1 MKIIFWNKLN
11 DKQKTKLLKRP
22 AIIKKKDI
30 KLVIQKI
37 LKDVKKYGDKSIKKY
52 TKKFDKINLEHI
64 EIVKKTEKLDEKIC
78 RAIDT
83 AYRNIRSFHEQQGYQ
98 EYLIETMSGVKCQRI
113 VLPLES
119 VGLYVPGGTAPLIS
133 TTLMLA
139 IPAQIAKC
147 PNIYICTPCDKTGN
161 INPYIIYAASLCMV
175 NRIFKIGGAQAIAA
189 MAYGTETVPKCDKI
203 FGPGNAYVTEAK
215 IQVSQKMMDTEID
228 LPAGPSEI
236 CIVAN
241 ETSDPEFVAADILSQ
256 AEHDLNSQVIL
267 ISTSK
272 KIIIEIKREID
283 KKLNKL
289 PRKKIIQTVLRN
301 SLAFVSQNLFEA
313 IEIANKYA
321 PEHLTLCVENAK
333 DYKKHLQNAGS
344 IFLGQW
350 SPEAVGD
357 YASGTNH
364 VLPTYGYA
372 KNFSGLNVE
381 AFQKTMSIQT
391 ISKRGLKT
399 IANTVE
405 TLAKLEQLDAHA
417 LSVSVRNR
425 KI

>member
-147 PNIYICTPCDKTGN
+147 PNIYVCTPCDKTGN
-161 INPYIIYAASLCMV
+161 INPYIIYAASLCKV

-272 KIIIEIKREID
+272 KIITEIKREID

-289 PRKKIIQTVLRN
+289 PRKKIIRTVLRN

-399 IANTVE
+399 IANTIE

>member
-161 INPYIIYAASLCMV
+161 INPYIIYAASLCKV

>member
-30 KLVIQKI
+30 KLIIQKI

-52 TKKFDKINLEHI
+52 TKKFDKINLKHI

-113 VLPLES
+113 VLPLDS

-161 INPYIIYAASLCMV
+161 INPYIIYAASLCKV

>member
-83 AYRNIRSFHEQQGYQ
+83 AYRNIRTFHEQQGYQ

-147 PNIYICTPCDKTGN
+147 PNIYICTPCDKNGN
-161 INPYIIYAASLCMV
+161 INPYIIYAASLCRV

-333 DYKKHLQNAGS
+333 DYKKHIQNAGS

-399 IANTVE
+399 IANTIE

>member
-64 EIVKKTEKLDEKIC
+64 ETVKKIEKLDEKIC

-161 INPYIIYAASLCMV
+161 INPYIIYAASLCKV

>member
-64 EIVKKTEKLDEKIC
+64 EIVKKTEKLDKKIC

-147 PNIYICTPCDKTGN
+147 PNIYICTPCDKNGN
-161 INPYIIYAASLCMV
+161 INPYIIYAASLCKV

-272 KIIIEIKREID
+272 KIITEIKREID

-289 PRKKIIQTVLRN
+289 PRKKIIRTVLRN

-333 DYKKHLQNAGS
+333 DYKKHIQNAGS

>member
-161 INPYIIYAASLCMV
+161 INPYIIYAASLCKV

-272 KIIIEIKREID
+272 KIIMEIKREID

>member
-64 EIVKKTEKLDEKIC
+64 EIVKKTEKLDKKIC

-161 INPYIIYAASLCMV
+161 INPYIIYAASLCKV

>member
-1 MKIIFWNKLN
+1 MKIFFWNKLN

-161 INPYIIYAASLCMV
+161 INPYIIYAASLCKV

-215 IQVSQKMMDTEID
+215 IQVSQKMMNTEID

-333 DYKKHLQNAGS
+333 GYKKHLQNAGS

>member
-113 VLPLES
+113 VLPLDS

-161 INPYIIYAASLCMV
+161 INPYIIYAASLCKV

-215 IQVSQKMMDTEID
+215 IQVSQKMMNTEID

>member
-1 MKIIFWNKLN
+1 
-11 DKQKTKLLKRP
+11 
-22 AIIKKKDI
+22 
-30 KLVIQKI
+30 
-37 LKDVKKYGDKSIKKY
+37 
-52 TKKFDKINLEHI
+52 
-64 EIVKKTEKLDEKIC
+64 
-78 RAIDT
+78 
-83 AYRNIRSFHEQQGYQ
+83 
-98 EYLIETMSGVKCQRI
+98 MSGVKCQRI

-161 INPYIIYAASLCMV
+161 INPYIIYAASLCKV

>member
-64 EIVKKTEKLDEKIC
+64 EIVKKTEKLDKKIC

-147 PNIYICTPCDKTGN
+147 PKIYICTPCDKTGN
-161 INPYIIYAASLCMV
+161 INPYIIYAASLCKV

>member
-161 INPYIIYAASLCMV
+161 INPYIIYAASLCKV

-215 IQVSQKMMDTEID
+215 IQVSQKMMNTEID